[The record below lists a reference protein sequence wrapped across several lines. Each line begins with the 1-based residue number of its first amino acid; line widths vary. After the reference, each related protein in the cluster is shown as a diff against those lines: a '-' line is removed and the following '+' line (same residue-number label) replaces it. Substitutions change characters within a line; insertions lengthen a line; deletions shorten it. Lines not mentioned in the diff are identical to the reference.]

1 MTPQAARGIVE
12 RLSAEERREQILQAA
27 ISVFAEDGYA
37 AASTEEIAR
46 RAGISQPY
54 LFRLFGT
61 KRELV
66 LATIQ
71 RCFED
76 TEAIFDRAVR
86 EHGRGEDEQALHAM
100 GEAYMDLI
108 QRDHVRLRAQLHAYA
123 ACEDPEIRALV
134 SRNFGRL
141 VDVVRHLSTADSV
154 AIAKFFANGM
164 LLNVLAMMGQF
175 AEPQPWAM
183 RLLEGCLAELEPG
196 DALAKFVGRP

>member
-1 MTPQAARGIVE
+1 MTPQATRATVE
-12 RLSAEERREQILQAA
+12 RLSAEERREQILIAA

-66 LATIQ
+66 LAAIQ

-76 TEAIFDRAVR
+76 TEATFERAVR
-86 EHGRGEDEQALHAM
+86 ESGAPGGEEALHAM
-100 GEAYMDLI
+100 GQAYMQLI
-108 QRDHVRLRAQLHAYA
+108 QHDHVRLRSQLQAYA
-123 ACEDPEIRALV
+123 ACDDPEIRALV
-134 SRNFGRL
+134 SHNFGKLADLVRRL
-141 VDVVRHLSTADSV
+141 SGVDSAAL
-154 AIAKFFANGM
+154 AKFFSNGM

-175 AEPQPWAM
+175 SEPQPWAV
-183 RLLEGCLAELEPG
+183 RLMEGCFAELEPG
-196 DALAKFVGRP
+196 DALNHLLGRA